1 MLRDLKGR
9 VARHFGGGP
18 FGLLAGLRA
27 RLGDRPTIVEAGA
40 HSGLDTVCLSKL
52 FRDGTVH
59 AFEPVPE
66 LFAKLRKRTAGLAN
80 VRTYNCALGARSC
93 EATLHLSGGS
103 SDGSSSLLRPSGHLE
118 FHPRVRFTVS
128 LQVPC
133 VSLDAW
139 ARENGI
145 AKVDLLWLDLQGLE
159 FDVLSASSLVLPT
172 VKVIY
177 TEVSLKEMYAG
188 ACLYPE
194 YRRWLQ
200 GQGFEVVAEDLRWA
214 DMGNVLLARPGN
226 PSTRKPS
233 PAGASLSGISAG
245 LADRL

>member
-9 VARHFGGGP
+9 VARLLGGGP
-18 FGLLAGLRA
+18 FALLAGLRA

-40 HSGLDTVCLSKL
+40 HSGLDTVCLSRL
-52 FRDGTVH
+52 FTDGTVH

-66 LFAKLRKRTAGLAN
+66 LFAKFRKRTAGLAN
-80 VRTYNCALGARSC
+80 VRTYNCALGARSG
-93 EATLHLSGGS
+93 EATLYLSGGS

-118 FHPRVRFTVS
+118 FHPRVTFTAS
-128 LQVPC
+128 FQVPC
-133 VSLDAW
+133 VSLDDW

-177 TEVSLKEMYAG
+177 TEVSLKEMYEG
-188 ACLYPE
+188 ARLYPE
-194 YRRWLQ
+194 YRRWLE
-200 GQGFEVVAEDLRWA
+200 GRGFEVVAEDLRWA
-214 DMGNVLLARPGN
+214 DMGNVLLARHDPKA
-226 PSTRKPS
+226 T
-233 PAGASLSGISAG
+233 
-245 LADRL
+245 